1 MSPSKPWK
9 CHEDRLYDI
18 CFFCRGKAG
27 PQKIT
32 PPKKMNDA
40 VKCFEDFDLFDVS
53 SGNMS
58 GSDQKNSLNGNI
70 ENDDTEV
77 GICSIED

>member
-1 MSPSKPWK
+1 
-9 CHEDRLYDI
+9 
-18 CFFCRGKAG
+18 
-27 PQKIT
+27 
-32 PPKKMNDA
+32 MNDA